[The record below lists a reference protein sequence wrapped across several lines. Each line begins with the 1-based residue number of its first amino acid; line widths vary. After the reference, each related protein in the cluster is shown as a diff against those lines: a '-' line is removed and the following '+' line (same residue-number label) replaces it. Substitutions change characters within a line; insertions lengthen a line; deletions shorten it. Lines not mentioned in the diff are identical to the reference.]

1 MLWSCGLPLKLVDT
15 NTLART
21 SKHRTYVHRVAYCLS
36 KRRHAWSNMT
46 RVEQVNAANKFHLN
60 LYQRLQITP
69 ITSQWP
75 EHFVTAW
82 NDDPAALDLLWGAE
96 LKKSGGGGTCMVRP
110 QKSLNCLYQQ
120 KAGSEINQHSRINLS
135 AGPWLADCC
144 LINTNVRQRS
154 KYEWLFVHT
163 SPSQAFQMQK
173 L

>member
-46 RVEQVNAANKFHLN
+46 RVEQVNAANEFHLN

-96 LKKSGGGGTCMVRP
+96 LKKSGGGGTCSFRSGLRNHWIDSLST
-110 QKSLNCLYQQ
+110 KSREWNKSALSHKSVCRAVARWLL
-120 KAGSEINQHSRINLS
+120 SNQHK
-135 AGPWLADCC
+135 C
-144 LINTNVRQRS
+144 
-154 KYEWLFVHT
+154 
-163 SPSQAFQMQK
+163 
-173 L
+173 